1 MSRFLVFVFTIV
13 PALAMACA
21 GCPTPPAPTPGVPDA
36 EITVTDAATPIAE
49 AGILDASPASAVACA
64 NLRRLGCSEGFN
76 NCESVFDQVLD
87 AHLIELRPA
96 CLTSANSKAEARAC
110 KSVKCP

>member
-1 MSRFLVFVFTIV
+1 MNRYLFCVLTMPV
-13 PALAMACA
+13 LAMACA

-36 EITVTDAATPIAE
+36 EITVADAGVAIAE
-49 AGILDASPASAVACA
+49 AGVPDASPAAAAACA

-76 NCESVFDQVLD
+76 SCESVFDQVLD
-87 AHLIELRPA
+87 AHLTDLRPA